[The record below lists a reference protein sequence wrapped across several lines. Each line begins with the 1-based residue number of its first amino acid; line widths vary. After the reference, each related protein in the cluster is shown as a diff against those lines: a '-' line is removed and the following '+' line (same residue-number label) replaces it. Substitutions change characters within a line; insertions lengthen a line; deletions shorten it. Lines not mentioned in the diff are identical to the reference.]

1 MPFAV
6 VALVLGA
13 ASLGGVALS
22 PAARHA
28 ALSQAAAPKM
38 DLAALEATVVGVG
51 AVLAICLMLW
61 PGALVK
67 LLYGRRPALPGALTS
82 EERAM
87 TRFDRLEAARLRGG
101 DADEAV

>member
-22 PAARHA
+22 PHARNA
-28 ALSQAAAPKM
+28 ALSGVASF
-38 DLAALEATVVGVG
+38 DLAAFEATVVLVG
-51 AVLAICLMLW
+51 AVAAVGLMLW
-61 PGALVK
+61 PGALVR
-67 LLYGRRPALPGALTS
+67 LLYGRRPALPGALTA

-87 TRFDRLEAARLRGG
+87 TRFDRVEAARLRGENVDG
-101 DADEAV
+101 EV